1 MDKEIQDL
9 AQLSQETYSLQ
20 KILIPDFKKKTMVSD
35 NNSNSLVH

>member
-20 KILIPDFKKKTMVSD
+20 KILIPDLTKTMVSN